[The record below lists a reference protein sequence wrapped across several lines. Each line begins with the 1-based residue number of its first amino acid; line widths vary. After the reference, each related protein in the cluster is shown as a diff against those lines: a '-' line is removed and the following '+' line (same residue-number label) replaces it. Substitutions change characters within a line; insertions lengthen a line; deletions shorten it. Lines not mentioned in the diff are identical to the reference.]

1 MALTSA
7 THDSSVN
14 STVFDQ
20 NLYWFYLVSS
30 IASLGM
36 RDKQCCLREVF
47 REKNGKSDCYRCP
60 RCVYGKV
67 DTKCNK
73 SISYPSV
80 IQG

>member
-20 NLYWFYLVSS
+20 NLYWFHQVSS

-47 REKNGKSDCYRCP
+47 REKKTGR
-60 RCVYGKV
+60 
-67 DTKCNK
+67 
-73 SISYPSV
+73 V
-80 IQG
+80 IVTDVHGACMAKLTLNVINQSLVLA